1 MHHIIYVQ
9 NYLGAVAH
17 ICNLSTQEKLKTI
30 TTTTS
35 STTTNNNNNKKI
47 KTQLF
52 LSKQKINDPKKTKWL
67 TIHN

>member
-35 STTTNNNNNKKI
+35 STTTNNNNNKKNQNS
-47 KTQLF
+47 T
-52 LSKQKINDPKKTKWL
+52 LSKQTK
-67 TIHN
+67 NK